1 MIMSAATVP
10 VVKRIF
16 KGMEKTFSEMFEISS
31 DWHFHDDVVTQIQ
44 NFAKDMSKLQHAS
57 VREMKRARRRVQ
69 YATKRFREKA
79 AAKMI
84 LDSNA
89 IYLRPDEL
97 ESATEKAARLQHSSA
112 KTIKT
117 RGNGV
122 KINKS
127 AEKTRGNG
135 VKRAP

>member
-1 MIMSAATVP
+1 
-10 VVKRIF
+10 
-16 KGMEKTFSEMFEISS
+16 MFEISS
-31 DWHFHDDVVTQIQ
+31 EWYFHDDVVTQIQ

-112 KTIKT
+112 IKSPSKT
-117 RGNGV
+117 
-122 KINKS
+122 INKS
-127 AEKTRGNG
+127 AKKTRGNG
-135 VKRAP
+135 VKRA

>member
-1 MIMSAATVP
+1 MSAATVP

-16 KGMEKTFSEMFEISS
+16 KDMEKTFSEMFEISS

-57 VREMKRARRRVQ
+57 VREMKKARRRVQ
-69 YATKRFREKA
+69 YVWKRHRDKEL
-79 AAKMI
+79 AKMI
-84 LDSNA
+84 LNSNA
-89 IYLRPDEL
+89 VYLGPDEL

-117 RGNGV
+117 RGDGV

-127 AEKTRGNG
+127 AKKTRGNG

>member
-44 NFAKDMSKLQHAS
+44 NFAKDMSKLHYAS
-57 VREMKRARRRVQ
+57 VREMKKARRRVQ
-69 YATKRFREKA
+69 YATKRHREKE

-84 LDSNA
+84 LNA
-89 IYLRPDEL
+89 NAVYLGPDEL

-112 KTIKT
+112 IKSLSKT
-117 RGNGV
+117 
-122 KINKS
+122 INKS
-127 AEKTRGNG
+127 AKKTRGNG